1 MWNFIFKFVFD
12 RLGGLS
18 FLIICDYKFNE
29 IVSFLQA
36 SLTAMEVNL
45 ETQFS
50 PQCHLCNVKKLYL
63 GIFFW
68 AFSLSGF
75 IYVFLSPCDSCPQL
89 IVFGNQC
96 SCLLFSHMFS
106 LLSLLALYLCSL
118 CTSPECFMLLLML
131 ILCPV
136 SNDLL
141 SRYLPAQFALEL
153 RVRYHEQ

>member
-50 PQCHLCNVKKLYL
+50 PQCH
-63 GIFFW
+63 
-68 AFSLSGF
+68 
-75 IYVFLSPCDSCPQL
+75 
-89 IVFGNQC
+89 
-96 SCLLFSHMFS
+96 
-106 LLSLLALYLCSL
+106 
-118 CTSPECFMLLLML
+118 
-131 ILCPV
+131 
-136 SNDLL
+136 
-141 SRYLPAQFALEL
+141 
-153 RVRYHEQ
+153 